1 VDKLASGDFCL
12 NESLHLLGQRV
23 KGIIWYPWFRV
34 GQNSG
39 RKIVFLV
46 WDVVV
51 LMFHCS
57 KICLSVENIFTADGY
72 I

>member
-1 VDKLASGDFCL
+1 VDKLESSDFSL
-12 NESLHLLGQRV
+12 SESLHLLGQRV
-23 KGIIWYPWFRV
+23 KGLIRYPLFRV

-57 KICLSVENIFTADGY
+57 KICRSVENIFTGDGY